1 MVNRTFTQELPEFL
15 NRKLITFCPKCLKP
29 IYGADIDALKLF
41 NSDVNRWPVNF
52 VHCHAYN
59 QFPKHILILYIDSDM
74 SVRGQEVSDFIKFEE
89 K

>member
-1 MVNRTFTQELPEFL
+1 MVNRTFTHELPEFL

-29 IYGADIDALKLF
+29 IYGTDIDALKLI

-59 QFPKHILILYIDSDM
+59 QFPKHALILYIDSDL
-74 SVRGQEVSDFIKFEE
+74 SVRGQEVSDFIKLEE